1 MRPTDLV
8 NAAMSQPP
16 IKRLALPPK
25 SGGLGWSEGNIR
37 EQLNDHVASVV
48 QEVVLA
54 HPWDFALKTDDS
66 MTSTASTA
74 DYELAGTSND
84 CLDIYTLK
92 YDDTYLVK
100 KTIAAL
106 RDLTS
111 RRTITAVTYWTIDE
125 RNSGLP
131 TVKITG
137 TPAES
142 GKTIEY
148 RYWRNDVK
156 LAECP
161 IALDYLLQVTLA
173 KRLIATYQGVWQ
185 SALVNAVSAYER
197 PDVDPH
203 LTVMDTEITRAN
215 AHRATLHG
223 WGG

>member
-1 MRPTDLV
+1 MKSTDLV

-16 IKRLALPPK
+16 IKQLALPPK
-25 SGGLGWSEGNIR
+25 DGGLGWSERDIR
-37 EQLNDHVASVV
+37 KQLDSHVASVV

-66 MTSTASTA
+66 VTSTANEA

-131 TVKITG
+131 TIKITG

-148 RYWRNDVK
+148 RYWRKDVR

-161 IALDYLLQVTLA
+161 VALDYLLQVTLA
-173 KRLIATYQGVWQ
+173 KRLIATYRDACRA
-185 SALVNAVSAYER
+185 ALVEAASAYER
-197 PDVDPH
+197 PDVDPN
-203 LTVMDTEITRAN
+203 LTVMDREITRAN
-215 AHRATLHG
+215 THRATLHG